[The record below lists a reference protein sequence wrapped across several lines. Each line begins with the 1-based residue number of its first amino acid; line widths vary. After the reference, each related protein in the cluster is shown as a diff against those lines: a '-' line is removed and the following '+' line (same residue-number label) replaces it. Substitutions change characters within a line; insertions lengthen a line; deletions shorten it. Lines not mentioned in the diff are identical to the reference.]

1 MPMDRRAASAM
12 TTGARNR
19 PAARTPPRN
28 LSPSLSNKSRGGGGS
43 IVVKLVFLA
52 LIGGA
57 GYFGWKQFAA
67 YKARPRPVPPP
78 PVKQVVVEEPDPE
91 PPKPVAQPKPKPVRK
106 RRLTEAERDELLI
119 RQAEEEERRKK
130 ALENDPA
137 EIARRQAEALKRQQE
152 ADARAR
158 SRFDEAQAARK
169 TALDKVAAAR
179 ADPNAKPVSALK
191 GISFGTVQEGVG
203 AS

>member
-28 LSPSLSNKSRGGGGS
+28 AAPSLSNKSRGGGGS

-78 PVKQVVVEEPDPE
+78 VKQVVVEEPDPE
-91 PPKPVAQPKPKPVRK
+91 PPKPVVAKPKPKPVRK
-106 RRLTEAERDELLI
+106 RRLTDE
-119 RQAEEEERRKK
+119 E
-130 ALENDPA
+130 
-137 EIARRQAEALKRQQE
+137 LKLMTE
-152 ADARAR
+152 
-158 SRFDEAQAARK
+158 S
-169 TALDKVAAAR
+169 
-179 ADPNAKPVSALK
+179 
-191 GISFGTVQEGVG
+191 
-203 AS
+203 

>member
-1 MPMDRRAASAM
+1 MPRR
-12 TTGARNR
+12 GA
-19 PAARTPPRN
+19 
-28 LSPSLSNKSRGGGGS
+28 PSLSNKSRGGGGS

-67 YKARPRPVPPP
+67 YKAKPRPVPP

-91 PPKPVAQPKPKPVRK
+91 PPKPVVKPKPKPVRK
-106 RRLTEAERDELLI
+106 RRLTELERDELLI

-158 SRFDEAQAARK
+158 ARFDEAQSVRK
-169 TALDKVAAAR
+169 AALDKVAAAR
-179 ADPNAKPVSALK
+179 TDPEAKPFNALK
-191 GISFGTVQEGVG
+191 GYRFGTVQEGVPSVWG
-203 AS
+203 PILDVS

>member
-19 PAARTPPRN
+19 PVGRTPSRN
-28 LSPSLSNKSRGGGGS
+28 AAPSLSNKSRGGGGS

-67 YKARPRPVPPP
+67 YKAKPRPVPPP

-91 PPKPVAQPKPKPVRK
+91 PPKPVAQPKPKPVRT
-106 RRLTEAERDELLI
+106 RRLTELERDEELI
-119 RQAEEEERRKK
+119 RQY
-130 ALENDPA
+130 D
-137 EIARRQAEALKRQQE
+137 
-152 ADARAR
+152 
-158 SRFDEAQAARK
+158 
-169 TALDKVAAAR
+169 
-179 ADPNAKPVSALK
+179 
-191 GISFGTVQEGVG
+191 
-203 AS
+203 